1 MKKILLISI
10 IALSC
15 KQDHSFLF
23 ADESYIDTT
32 ISKSYNIGY
41 TNNITI
47 AHILQDKGALI
58 IEDNTTWLFIMDK
71 TKSYHICIDHN
82 GKRLCEVWDIG
93 EHLLNQTQK

>member
-82 GKRLCEVWDIG
+82 HEVCDSECECDG
-93 EHLLNQTQK
+93 MDCR